1 MVAYKYSTELK
12 ENMAKA
18 VGLALPISSKVSREV
33 CAKIRGMKLDK
44 AKTLLE
50 DVIALKAA
58 IPYRRYTGDVPHQ
71 AGVGP
76 GRYPVKA
83 SMHILKIL
91 KAAEANAQFKG
102 LSINNLFI
110 KHVSAQK
117 GSKTIRYGRR
127 HNIAKRTNIEVV
139 LEEKK

>member
-1 MVAYKYSTELK
+1 MS
-12 ENMAKA
+12 KA

-33 CAKIRGMKLDK
+33 CARLRGMKLDK
-44 AKTLLE
+44 AKQLLE
-50 DVIALKAA
+50 NVVEIKDA
-58 IPYRRYTGDVPHQ
+58 IPYTRYTGDVPHQ
-71 AGVGP
+71 VGIGP

-91 KAAEANAQFKG
+91 KSAEANAQFKG

-110 KHVSAQK
+110 KHISAQK
-117 GSKTIRYGRR
+117 GSKTVRYGRR
-127 HNIAKRTNIEVV
+127 HNTGKRTNIEVV